1 MVAPETTRQCTTLGT
16 RECGLIW
23 REDLLVSLESRGKF
37 ERGEMDT
44 KETMMQLDKY
54 SITDVRQMQ
63 FPNF

>member
-1 MVAPETTRQCTTLGT
+1 MDRGAWQIHGITKSETRLKMTGHST
-16 RECGLIW
+16 
-23 REDLLVSLESRGKF
+23 S
-37 ERGEMDT
+37 RGEMDT